1 MNEPMGEVQAPKRG
15 SRWKHKKT
23 GNIYRVILANVVRE
37 KDGARCV
44 IYARVGEIGATHWE
58 RPLSEF
64 LDGRFE
70 EQKQTSQQG

>member
-1 MNEPMGEVQAPKRG
+1 MDEVQAPKRG

-23 GNIYRVILANVVRE
+23 GNDYRVILGDVVRE
-37 KDGARCV
+37 SDGTLCV

-58 RPLSEF
+58 RPLDEF
-64 LDGRFE
+64 MDGRFK